1 MEKSENS
8 DDQGQSASSYF
19 SAMFEQVAELAK
31 DNDHSKA
38 LKVVRER
45 NQLLSEQK
53 KKIEEQEAYLKFQT
67 AEADSIS
74 TRNRHITQVALRLF
88 WRIDDDDTG
97 LITVMRVIPCE
108 FNDND
113 PCYIS
118 AFAEIEDCPISQSFE
133 AGRYWS

>member
-97 LITVMRVIPCE
+97 
-108 FNDND
+108 
-113 PCYIS
+113 S
-118 AFAEIEDCPISQSFE
+118 AADSFA
-133 AGRYWS
+133 ATRGV